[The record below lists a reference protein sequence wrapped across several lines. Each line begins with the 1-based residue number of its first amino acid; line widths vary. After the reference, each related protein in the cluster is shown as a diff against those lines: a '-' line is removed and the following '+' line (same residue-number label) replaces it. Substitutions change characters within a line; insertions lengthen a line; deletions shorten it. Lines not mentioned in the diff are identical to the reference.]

1 MLVFSH
7 QQSPC
12 TWSLPC
18 LYEQNTLR
26 AKCGGVNPLNSI
38 SKTSEPAIMM
48 HTRCRQLLLLMP
60 EQGGRTSQERWTCQ
74 TKIKFKTKTGL
85 TKEGGITIG
94 NATTGGATSRILIFK
109 SKLRYNALP
118 QLPRARSWSN
128 LKWALGRTHVFL
140 WTRVLWLSRG
150 LPPFRQQTRNHW
162 RDKCCH
168 TR

>member
-1 MLVFSH
+1 MLVVSH

-26 AKCGGVNPLNSI
+26 AKCGEVDPPNSI
-38 SKTSEPAIMM
+38 SESLEPAIMM

-94 NATTGGATSRILIFK
+94 SATTGAPPQESSSSRVNRSTRSMNFHNYQGQDYEATSRGH
-109 SKLRYNALP
+109 
-118 QLPRARSWSN
+118 PR
-128 LKWALGRTHVFL
+128 GRMSF
-140 WTRVLWLSRG
+140 SGRG
-150 LPPFRQQTRNHW
+150 YH
-162 RDKCCH
+162 DS
-168 TR
+168 